1 MLICIYI
8 KLIKNKLMEMAII
21 EFLQIALY
29 FFWVIA
35 LIWISAV
42 LFRVFKILWPVL
54 EIITIYQ
61 KVKGIFSMYSQ
72 IPDVIKDN
80 VKNFIKKK

>member
-61 KVKGIFSMYSQ
+61 KVKGILSMYSQ